1 VKAAK
6 LEQCQDVDF
15 VLASDIC
22 RLLIPPHF
30 GLSLGKSNNKELHMN
45 WDAIGATAE
54 MLGALAVI
62 ISLLYLASQVRQNTV
77 ASRISRYDSYVH
89 TVSDMRGSILQND
102 TLSRVWVVGLRDP
115 SVLDEVE
122 SVQLRLLFY
131 NAVQTMESLHLQLM
145 QSGLD
150 KEIWS
155 RQLPMISRV
164 LGSPGGREWWGS
176 YKAEFDRSFIAAV
189 DETLS

>member
-1 VKAAK
+1 
-6 LEQCQDVDF
+6 
-15 VLASDIC
+15 
-22 RLLIPPHF
+22 
-30 GLSLGKSNNKELHMN
+30 MN

-122 SVQLRLLFY
+122 SAQLRLLLY
-131 NAVQTMESLHLQLM
+131 NAVQCIESLHLQLT

-155 RQLPMISRV
+155 RQTPMIARV
-164 LGSPGGREWWGS
+164 LGSPGGRVWWDN
-176 YKAEFDRSFIAAV
+176 YQAEFDRSFIAAV